1 MRKATITKTALLLA
15 ATAAIM
21 AAPAHATAAAH
32 GRAADSRDKAVIEAA
47 DAVASLAADNAT
59 ADKISAAAQADPAMA
74 AYADA
79 LRTKTLDKGH
89 ALKTAAAEALAR
101 YAKDCSPKAE
111 ARALYALANVYA
123 TMFNR
128 QSIPAIEKAIAAAR
142 RDRSPGSDARLT
154 LYELT
159 RLYLL
164 YNLADGEDPM
174 RYPELFSLEK
184 RALECYEN
192 RPDSRDKAEAYQI
205 LAVMKNYTSFP
216 DDFNHAQETILL
228 ADPATDR
235 SRYEYSDQT
244 GLTTNSNY
252 YYTQSLAIFRRVL
265 GREHPDALV
274 PWINYLMSRAGK
286 DGGSSIVASA
296 DSAVAAAEKC
306 FTMGQTNPDEIKI
319 MRDYIAAACGYPLRF
334 SWKYDGI
341 LATLRG
347 FYGEENPNYL
357 ITLTTMANALSLAAA
372 QSGLQQ
378 DFYNV
383 EKEYERVA
391 AKAYVGHPGQ
401 FVIDETTFLYAYERH
416 DPTAFKAKLDYLA
429 GIVMN
434 PQNKPSW
441 KLVAAGRQISYTY
454 YRYGMNEKAA
464 EVARQDIRNV
474 DLLAGGGMP
483 PVKATVQYDLMTS
496 LQNTGAS
503 QEEIK
508 RQYAKTI
515 NTYAETGLS
524 TSIPVMN
531 YCRYLNGINDLEEV
545 KTQLKALLR
554 LDDISQ
560 NPLDRAY
567 VQLSLGQTMLNTGK
581 FDTDSLRAICSQAA
595 PVYMAGTQAMNHET
609 VLGYVY
615 LANIYSYIDKEL
627 FIKTLEKG
635 WETAQEVCLIDDASR
650 QDIFNALF
658 TAYLNTGRDKDA
670 ERINEQQIATF
681 DTPELQNSYSY
692 IEFLWNRYTIAV
704 WRTPNDP
711 IKTMPVLMDIYPI
724 IKKIYDVGQSQDVIY
739 NSGSM
744 FLTASLDMIIKSKI
758 WLDNYMDSYK
768 MTYETAGKFK
778 EYIDYANNII
788 SAADKQFVPVMA
800 NLVNG
805 FPTYA
810 ASYEYRLM
818 PTYVNLI
825 QTLFQWHAYVKHDRE
840 QSLHY
845 MKLIAEVNEL
855 QHTPWLTDNTMA
867 EYYIKEKDYDDA
879 YTYLRRCKSQ
889 MEHFSVFNQ
898 IALEAN
904 MAHAASQ
911 INLDDEAVE
920 ASLAH
925 SKRIRSYVLGSFDYM
940 ASNEREQF
948 LNTYG
953 NTGVWINSLLNR
965 RPDRLS
971 GPAYDAALFDKGL
984 LLHSWERLK
993 RSIMRSGDKEIIAK
1007 LDTLDFLKKQLSATE
1022 GNVKDFNYGLKY
1034 GEMQTAID
1042 RLEKELA
1049 WRTAKFRSDTMRVA
1063 TWQEVQARLGD
1074 GEAAIEF
1081 IQTDSV
1087 LAALVLRKGYE
1098 TPRYVRLG
1106 NAMDCYKILDAV
1118 ADMPAQT
1125 KARRLYTYGRSRL
1138 YEMIWQPMEECLQG
1152 VKTVY
1157 YSPTA
1162 FLHRVAF
1169 AAIPVDK
1176 DTRLIDR
1183 YDLRYLSTTAQLLRG
1198 RHTLKA
1204 RSAAVFG
1211 GMYYSP
1217 EHAYLAEGGQSAEY
1231 RAAMEETFPYLGE
1244 TRAEAETISDDMKDG
1259 GIDIKRYVAEN
1270 ATEPNFY
1277 ALDGQ
1282 STDII
1287 HLATHGFYIDEK
1299 DVAANAFLAN
1309 HPGDRYSSMQ
1319 RTGLTFDGAN
1329 ATWLGQKKPDRED
1342 GILTAAELSTLDLGR
1357 AQLVTL
1363 SACETALGDY
1373 STEGVY
1379 GLQRGFKEAG
1389 ARTLILSLW
1398 NVSDRATSLFMQD
1411 FYSRWL
1417 AGMSKHDAFTQAV
1430 TNLRTTH
1437 PDPFFWAAFVML
1449 DPE

>member
-59 ADKISAAAQADPAMA
+59 ADKISADAQAEPAMA

-79 LRTKTLDKGH
+79 LRAKTLDKGH

-101 YAKDCSPKAE
+101 TSKDCSPKAE

-128 QSIPAIEKAIAAAR
+128 QSIPTIEKAIAAAR
-142 RDRSPGSDARLT
+142 RDRTTGADARLT

-184 RALECYEN
+184 RALQCYEN
-192 RPDSRDKAEAYQI
+192 RPDSRDKAEAYQM

-252 YYTQSLAIFRRVL
+252 YYAQSLAIYRRVL
-265 GREHPDALV
+265 GKEHPDALV
-274 PWINYLMSRAGK
+274 PWVNYLMSRAGK
-286 DGGSSIVASA
+286 DGGSSVVASA
-296 DSAVAAAEKC
+296 DSAVAVAEKC
-306 FTMGQTNPDEIKI
+306 FIMGQTNPDEIKI
-319 MRDYIAAACGYPLRF
+319 MRDYVAAACGYPLRF

-341 LATLRG
+341 LASLRG

-357 ITLTTMANALSLAAA
+357 ITLTTIANALSLDAAR
-372 QSGLQQ
+372 SGLQQ
-378 DFYNV
+378 DFYNI

-391 AKAYVGHPGQ
+391 AKAYADHPGQ
-401 FVIDETTFLYAYERH
+401 FAIDETTFLYAYELH
-416 DPTAFKAKLDYLA
+416 DPAAFKAKLDYLA

-441 KLVAAGRQISYTY
+441 KLVATARQISYTY

-464 EVARQDIRNV
+464 EVARQNIRNV
-474 DLLAGGGMP
+474 DLLAGGEMP

-496 LQNTGAS
+496 LQNTGAT

-515 NTYAETGLS
+515 GTFAKTGLS
-524 TSIPVMN
+524 TATPTMD

-554 LDDISQ
+554 LDNVQ
-560 NPLDRAY
+560 KNPLDRAY
-567 VQLSLGQTMLNTGK
+567 VQLWLGQTMLNTGK
-581 FDTDSLRAICSQAA
+581 FDTDSLRHICEQAA
-595 PVYMAGTQAMNHET
+595 PVYMADGQAFNYET
-609 VLGYVY
+609 VQGYIY
-615 LANIYSYIDKEL
+615 LANIYSYTDKEL

-635 WETAQEVCLIDDASR
+635 WETAKEVCLPNDASR
-650 QDIFNALF
+650 QNIFNSLF

-670 ERINEQQIATF
+670 ERINEQQIAAF
-681 DTPELQNSYSY
+681 DTPELQNSYNY
-692 IEFLWNRYTIAV
+692 MEFLWNRYTIAL

-744 FLTASLDMIIKSKI
+744 FLTAALDMIIKSKI
-758 WLDNYMDSYK
+758 WLDNYMDCYK

-788 SAADKQFVPVMA
+788 DAADKQFVPVMA

-805 FPTYA
+805 FPAYA

-825 QTLFQWHAYVKHDRE
+825 QNLFQWYAYVKHDRE

-867 EYYIKEKDYDDA
+867 EYYIKEKDYADA
-879 YTYLRRCKSQ
+879 YTHLRRCKSQ
-889 MEHFSVFNQ
+889 IEHFSVFNQ

-965 RPDRLS
+965 QPERLS

-993 RSIMRSGDKEIIAK
+993 RSIMRSGDKEIITK
-1007 LDTLDFLKKQLSATE
+1007 LDTLDMLKKQLSATE

-1063 TWQEVQARLGD
+1063 TWQEVRARLGD

-1081 IQTDSV
+1081 I
-1087 LAALVLRKGYE
+1087 
-1098 TPRYVRLG
+1098 
-1106 NAMDCYKILDAV
+1106 
-1118 ADMPAQT
+1118 T

-1138 YEMIWQPMEECLQG
+1138 YEMLWKPMESCLQG
-1152 VKTVY
+1152 AKTVY

-1169 AAIPVDK
+1169 AAIPVSK

-1183 YDLRYLSTTAQLLRG
+1183 YDLRYLSTTAQLLRE
-1198 RHTLKA
+1198 RQPVKA

-1211 GMYYSP
+1211 GMFYSP
-1217 EHAYLAEGGQSAEY
+1217 EHAFIASGGRKADY
-1231 RAAMEETFPYLGE
+1231 RAAIEETFPYLGE
-1244 TRAEAETISDDMKDG
+1244 TRAEADTISDDMKDS

-1329 ATWLGQKKPDRED
+1329 ATWLGEKKPDRED

-1417 AGMSKHDAFTQAV
+1417 SGMSKHDAFTQAV
-1430 TNLRTTH
+1430 ANLRTTH